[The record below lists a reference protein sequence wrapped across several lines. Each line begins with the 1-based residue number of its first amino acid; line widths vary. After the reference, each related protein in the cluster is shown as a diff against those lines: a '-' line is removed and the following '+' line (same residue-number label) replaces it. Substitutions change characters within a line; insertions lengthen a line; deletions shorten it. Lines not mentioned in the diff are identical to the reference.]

1 MRPAFAALST
11 LALFACA
18 AFPAAAAEPKP
29 EIAREAAPAQALGQ
43 RHALRVIPEACAR
56 LEGEFTG
63 DSARPYAFKA
73 VRSSATCQPR
83 AKVVDAGKA
92 GAPGAGW
99 VLNDRIRVPSAA
111 CPGMTAVVRV
121 WRQDRDAR
129 APALDAQGKSRIYL
143 EEGLQKARAGKLAAL
158 PVYAVASALEGK
170 ACR

>member
-11 LALFACA
+11 LALFAGA
-18 AFPAAAAEPKP
+18 GFPATAAEPKP
-29 EIAREAAPAQALGQ
+29 EITREAAPAQAVGQ
-43 RHALRVIPEACAR
+43 RHALRIIPEACAR

-63 DSARPYAFKA
+63 DASRAYAFKA
-73 VRSSATCQPR
+73 VRSSTSCQPR

-99 VLNDRIRVPSAA
+99 ILNDRIRVPSAT

-121 WRQDRDAR
+121 WRRDRDAR

-158 PVYAVASALEGK
+158 PVYAVASAIEGK
-170 ACR
+170 PCR